1 METSASLEDV
11 VESVLLSEQRVHQGG
26 VGVGKRSL
34 AEISKSGKDSVESLE
49 SAHAFNLVFDSLED
63 FRQENEIENNRSSQE
78 RIFANIVQY
87 VSLLSTEENLALV
100 FIHSLLGIS
109 SVRNVLNNDFVVNL
123 RRFRVKNLVRSQN
136 IVNAG
141 FLADFLR
148 SELSFRRQ
156 IHAVVVTKMV
166 VRHNRLGLKTS
177 AHQEF
182 SQRSLN
188 LSLSRL
194 EVITDDEDI
203 LLLSEFNNT
212 WHKSVLGRA
221 IDVAASFQNS
231 GNSVHSRS
239 GDFSFGVLN
248 CLKDICSGVVDTSS
262 DFAESLSVC
271 SPKHNNLIDV
281 VGFLEFAD
289 VTSDLFQVF
298 LLVVSF
304 EDIVSSDLLV
314 RCDEVLIVDGLLGDD
329 FSHVS
334 IELLNQIVFEHLSA
348 AHGFREVHAADIP
361 ATNDNLIRVDQ
372 RQDLVH
378 GEVDFLRSVAANLHS
393 RGLSD

>member
-177 AHQEF
+177 AH
-182 SQRSLN
+182 
-188 LSLSRL
+188 
-194 EVITDDEDI
+194 
-203 LLLSEFNNT
+203 
-212 WHKSVLGRA
+212 
-221 IDVAASFQNS
+221 
-231 GNSVHSRS
+231 
-239 GDFSFGVLN
+239 
-248 CLKDICSGVVDTSS
+248 
-262 DFAESLSVC
+262 
-271 SPKHNNLIDV
+271 
-281 VGFLEFAD
+281 
-289 VTSDLFQVF
+289 
-298 LLVVSF
+298 
-304 EDIVSSDLLV
+304 
-314 RCDEVLIVDGLLGDD
+314 
-329 FSHVS
+329 
-334 IELLNQIVFEHLSA
+334 
-348 AHGFREVHAADIP
+348 
-361 ATNDNLIRVDQ
+361 
-372 RQDLVH
+372 
-378 GEVDFLRSVAANLHS
+378 
-393 RGLSD
+393 